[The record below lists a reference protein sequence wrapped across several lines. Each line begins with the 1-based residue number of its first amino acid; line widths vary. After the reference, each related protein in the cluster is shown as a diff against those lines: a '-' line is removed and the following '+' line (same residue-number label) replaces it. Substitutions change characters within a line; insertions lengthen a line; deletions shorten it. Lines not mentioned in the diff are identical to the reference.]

1 MARPCANT
9 DATPARQRITDA
21 FFALLSEGGYSD
33 VTARTLASRAH
44 VSPNTIYYHFDCI
57 FDVARCAVEE
67 ELSSELALFLISP
80 EWKDSSALAS
90 LLSDPSNAKRFERIR
105 LVAASENAQLTTLL
119 TEAVKGK
126 WLDAVGVDEES
137 MSVEQSQDLRFI
149 FRGAIDLL
157 ASLESG
163 SDLAALPT
171 FFDRPLGM
179 GVRETLMN
187 LMLED
192 RALS

>member
-1 MARPCANT
+1 M
-9 DATPARQRITDA
+9 
-21 FFALLSEGGYSD
+21 
-33 VTARTLASRAH
+33 TARTLASRAH

-137 MSVEQSQDLRFI
+137 LSVEQSQDLRFI

-157 ASLESG
+157 HHWNPEA
-163 SDLAALPT
+163 
-171 FFDRPLGM
+171 
-179 GVRETLMN
+179 TLQ
-187 LMLED
+187 LFQPSSIAHSEWACARRL
-192 RALS
+192 

>member
-9 DATPARQRITDA
+9 DVTPARQRITDA

-80 EWKDSSALAS
+80 EGKDSESLAS
-90 LLSDPSNAKRFERIR
+90 LMQDPANIRRFERIR
-105 LVAASENAQLTTLL
+105 LVAASENAQLTALL

-137 MSVEQSQDLRFI
+137 LGAEQSQDLRFI
-149 FRGAIDLL
+149 FGGAIDLL
-157 ASLESG
+157 ASLGCG
-163 SDLAALPT
+163 SDLAALLT
-171 FFDRPLGM
+171 FFNRPLGM
-179 GVRETLMN
+179 GVRETLAN
-187 LMLED
+187 LTRND
-192 RALS
+192 STSR

>member
-1 MARPCANT
+1 M
-9 DATPARQRITDA
+9 
-21 FFALLSEGGYSD
+21 
-33 VTARTLASRAH
+33 TARTLASRAH

-67 ELSSELALFLISP
+67 ELSSELALFLITP

-137 MSVEQSQDLRFI
+137 LSVEPVAR
-149 FRGAIDLL
+149 L
-157 ASLESG
+157 ALHIQG
-163 SDLAALPT
+163 C
-171 FFDRPLGM
+171 DRPSGII
-179 GVRETLMN
+179 GIRKRPCSSSN
-187 LMLED
+187 LLRSPTRNG
-192 RALS
+192 RARDAYELDARRPCLIVKHFVLRQNSPILNLAPRV

>member
-1 MARPCANT
+1 MQILPDFVQN
-9 DATPARQRITDA
+9 
-21 FFALLSEGGYSD
+21 
-33 VTARTLASRAH
+33 
-44 VSPNTIYYHFDCI
+44 VSPFLPATHTVDAMRAAMFGMYNGDFW
-57 FDVARCAVEE
+57 VQ
-67 ELSSELALFLISP
+67 LGELALFLISP

-137 MSVEQSQDLRFI
+137 LSVEQSQDLRFI

>member
-1 MARPCANT
+1 M
-9 DATPARQRITDA
+9 
-21 FFALLSEGGYSD
+21 
-33 VTARTLASRAH
+33 TARTLASRAH

-57 FDVARCAVEE
+57 FDVARCAAEE

-137 MSVEQSQDLRFI
+137 LSVEQSQDLRFI